1 MDFEE
6 KLFLQVGQV
15 SFELMGVGFVR
26 DRFGGR
32 RRILRGRLI
41 SRFRFGLAW
50 AFGGSVGFW
59 RTDVVVLGDVVVL
72 LVTG

>member
-26 DRFGGR
+26 DRLGGR

-41 SRFRFGLAW
+41 SRFRFDLAW
-50 AFGGSVGFW
+50 TFGGSVGFW
-59 RTDVVVLGDVVVL
+59 RADVVVLGEVVVL
-72 LVTG
+72 LETG